1 MGRNREVLKELGRTS
16 VDDDALVQAGQKVLR
31 DGVKEFL
38 ASKGLTEAV
47 GFVITLKN
55 GEEFTILSD
64 ENPRMTTPMEQ
75 VQNIEVKQSAK
86 AGGLAELFGRALS
99 IAVILSTKDE

>member
-1 MGRNREVLKELGRTS
+1 MGTRNVLRELGEQS
-16 VDDDALVQAGQKVLR
+16 IDEQALVEAGQKVLR
-31 DGVKEFL
+31 DGVKEYL

-64 ENPRMTTPMEQ
+64 ENPRMSTPMSE
-75 VQNIEVKQSAK
+75 VENIDVKQSAK
-86 AGGLAELFGRALS
+86 AGGLAGVLDNLLSVRLLF
-99 IAVILSTKDE
+99 

>member
-1 MGRNREVLKELGRTS
+1 MGTRNVLRELGEQTI
-16 VDDDALVQAGQKVLR
+16 DEQALIDAGQKVLR
-31 DGVKEFL
+31 EGVKEYL

-64 ENPRMTTPMEQ
+64 ENPRMTTPMGE
-75 VQNIEVKQSAK
+75 VANIEVKQSAK
-86 AGGLAELFGRALS
+86 AGGVAGVLGDLLS
-99 IAVILSTKDE
+99 ITLMFG

>member
-1 MGRNREVLKELGRTS
+1 MGTRNVLKELGQS
-16 VDDDALVQAGQKVLR
+16 SIDEQALVEAGQKILR
-31 DGVKEFL
+31 DGVREYL

-64 ENPRMTTPMEQ
+64 ENPRMSTPMSE
-75 VQNIEVKQSAK
+75 VAGIDVKQSAK
-86 AGGLAELFGRALS
+86 AGLGDMLGNLLS
-99 IAVILSTKDE
+99 ITLMF